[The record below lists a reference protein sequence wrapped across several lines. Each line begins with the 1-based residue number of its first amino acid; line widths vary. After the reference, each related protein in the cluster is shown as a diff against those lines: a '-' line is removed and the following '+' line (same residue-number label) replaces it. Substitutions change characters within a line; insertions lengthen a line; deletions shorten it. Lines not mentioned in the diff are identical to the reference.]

1 MDELRYALNERLE
14 ICVYGE
20 WMHRNCQS
28 ADSKIDMYD
37 YGQRGFMPGHL
48 YAFGLSIILTDT
60 NKSNSVKL
68 DINQI
73 LKWISCISD
82 EDETSIEPFVIKKCM
97 DLRERPFLIFFFNSR
112 LQILLKKFHFETVP
126 MLSDKLVLN
135 EAIRVYGNQLIS
147 PNSKKEGIIVTSPN
161 LSDVFKMKNPVAE
174 GNNPSNIERYSKL
187 RQYFSDSQ
195 EDSNS
200 NMIKEANSITL
211 NIIRQ
216 MAYYK
221 YAKLGKI
228 NSCLDGDNFR
238 CQLLQT
244 YKSAVTKFPLIND
257 YLNKVYLSNMEQN
270 QRLVLMQ
277 QEYQKYKNLLRCEM
291 IRDLVN
297 HRVNNASVSMNLV
310 QECEQDLISS
320 LPKDKLEILDEFL
333 LAQIPKLNSN

>member
-1 MDELRYALNERLE
+1 M
-14 ICVYGE
+14 
-20 WMHRNCQS
+20 
-28 ADSKIDMYD
+28 
-37 YGQRGFMPGHL
+37 FM
-48 YAFGLSIILTDT
+48 
-60 NKSNSVKL
+60 
-68 DINQI
+68 
-73 LKWISCISD
+73 
-82 EDETSIEPFVIKKCM
+82 
-97 DLRERPFLIFFFNSR
+97 
-112 LQILLKKFHFETVP
+112 
-126 MLSDKLVLN
+126 
-135 EAIRVYGNQLIS
+135 
-147 PNSKKEGIIVTSPN
+147 KKEGIIVTSPN

-257 YLNKVYLSNMEQN
+257 YLNKV
-270 QRLVLMQ
+270 
-277 QEYQKYKNLLRCEM
+277 
-291 IRDLVN
+291 
-297 HRVNNASVSMNLV
+297 
-310 QECEQDLISS
+310 
-320 LPKDKLEILDEFL
+320 
-333 LAQIPKLNSN
+333 